1 MIEHSFTLIP
11 YPAPHIPA
19 IDIMGKLTLQKRIL
33 ALHNSL
39 TGDIEDVLFP
49 PPSLKPSRKDEL
61 WKSTCFEFFLAIK
74 EQPAYWEFNLS
85 PSGDWNVYRMDAY
98 RRTGFREET
107 AISQLPF
114 QFRKESDG
122 YLLDVSLDLAS
133 LVHSGQ
139 EWEMAVA
146 AVIQTKDGRETYWA
160 LKHPASQPDFHLR
173 EGFILSR
180 AGQTHPAPGS
190 AAGG

>member
-19 IDIMGKLTLQKRIL
+19 IDIVGKLTLQKRIL
-33 ALHNSL
+33 ALHYSL

-49 PPSLKPSRKDEL
+49 PLSLKPSRKDEL
-61 WKSTCFEFFLAIK
+61 WQSTCFEFFLAIR

-85 PSGDWNVYRMDAY
+85 PSGDWNVYQMDAY
-98 RRTGFREET
+98 RRIGFREET
-107 AISQLPF
+107 AFSQLPF
-114 QFRKESDG
+114 KFRNESDR
-122 YLLDVSLDLAS
+122 YLLDLSLDLPS
-133 LVHSGQ
+133 LLGSGQ
-139 EWEMAVA
+139 EWEMAVT

-173 EGFILSR
+173 EGFTLSP

-190 AAGG
+190 AAGD